1 MLNLTCYFLIYA
13 NVNASISNKNFV
25 SKKYKSL
32 TFVNK
37 NVFIMTKTCSKNCI
51 LAIRKKLHRFQKRL
65 IMKKNY
71 CKKLLFALLMLSS
84 FCLNA
89 QNFVQ
94 NDEERI
100 RVHQILN
107 DHTKTEIPTEKIEE
121 LTLFFTNNKIS
132 KPESE
137 KYQYLL
143 KPLFNKN
150 ISKEEWNFYYAFLK
164 ESFSDNE
171 RFPVDFLLKLKK

>member
-1 MLNLTCYFLIYA
+1 M
-13 NVNASISNKNFV
+13 
-25 SKKYKSL
+25 
-32 TFVNK
+32 
-37 NVFIMTKTCSKNCI
+37 
-51 LAIRKKLHRFQKRL
+51 
-65 IMKKNY
+65 
-71 CKKLLFALLMLSS
+71 SS
-84 FCLNA
+84 FYLNA
-89 QNFVQ
+89 QKFIH
-94 NDEERI
+94 NDGERI

-121 LTLFFTNNKIS
+121 LTLFFTKNKIS

>member
-1 MLNLTCYFLIYA
+1 MLP
-13 NVNASISNKNFV
+13 
-25 SKKYKSL
+25 
-32 TFVNK
+32 
-37 NVFIMTKTCSKNCI
+37 
-51 LAIRKKLHRFQKRL
+51 
-65 IMKKNY
+65 
-71 CKKLLFALLMLSS
+71 S
-84 FCLNA
+84 FYSNA
-89 QNFVQ
+89 QNFIQ
-94 NDEERI
+94 NDGERI

-121 LTLFFTNNKIS
+121 LTLFFTKNKIS

>member
-1 MLNLTCYFLIYA
+1 MLP
-13 NVNASISNKNFV
+13 
-25 SKKYKSL
+25 
-32 TFVNK
+32 
-37 NVFIMTKTCSKNCI
+37 
-51 LAIRKKLHRFQKRL
+51 
-65 IMKKNY
+65 
-71 CKKLLFALLMLSS
+71 S
-84 FCLNA
+84 FYLNA
-89 QNFVQ
+89 QKFVQ

-121 LTLFFTNNKIS
+121 LTLFFTKNKIS

>member
-1 MLNLTCYFLIYA
+1 MNI
-13 NVNASISNKNFV
+13 
-25 SKKYKSL
+25 
-32 TFVNK
+32 
-37 NVFIMTKTCSKNCI
+37 
-51 LAIRKKLHRFQKRL
+51 
-65 IMKKNY
+65 NY
-71 CKKLLFALLMLSS
+71 CKKLLLILLMLPS
-84 FCLNA
+84 FYSNA
-89 QNFVQ
+89 QNFIQ
-94 NDEERI
+94 NDGERI

-107 DHTKTEIPTEKIEE
+107 EYSITEIPTENIDE
-121 LTLFFTNNKIS
+121 LKLFFTNNKIS